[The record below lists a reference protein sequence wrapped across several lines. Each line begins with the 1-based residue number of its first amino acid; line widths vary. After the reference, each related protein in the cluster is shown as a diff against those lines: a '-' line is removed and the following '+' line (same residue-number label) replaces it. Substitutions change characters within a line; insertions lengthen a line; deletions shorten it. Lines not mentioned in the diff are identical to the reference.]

1 MSVNETI
8 RQEFSVCTPQVL
20 MGAESKFDVK
30 GSIATGA
37 DNSGRHCS
45 SSGLLNWRSIAL

>member
-1 MSVNETI
+1 MKQLDKS
-8 RQEFSVCTPQVL
+8 FSVCTPQVL

-30 GSIATGA
+30 GRIATEA

-45 SSGLLNWRSIAL
+45 SSALLN